1 MRNLTQKKKV
11 KTYKPTIHLSMY
23 NLINKPILST
33 MMIAFC
39 LSLISLGSMSR
50 ERGRRGEGGVGGGGL
65 GSEAR
70 MKRKDE
76 KRKSLPPW
84 HSGAATISQTGRGT
98 KRLQAIFGL
107 SLQSKYKKKKQKSF
121 CSLSEDSEPV
131 CTSFTVSLF
140 LESLG
145 FSTSVGIKRSCSSW
159 TRT

>member
-1 MRNLTQKKKV
+1 MAQLMRNLTQKKKV

-50 ERGRRGEGGVGGGGL
+50 ERGRRGEGGVGGGL

-107 SLQSKYKKKKQKSF
+107 SLQSKYKKKKNKSHSAHFQKILNPF
-121 CSLSEDSEPV
+121 VRHLQLVYFWSLWGFRPR
-131 CTSFTVSLF
+131 
-140 LESLG
+140 LE
-145 FSTSVGIKRSCSSW
+145 
-159 TRT
+159 